1 MSRFI
6 FPSFRVSS
14 LLLSAVPAA
23 FCSWTQTLSAGQD
36 STRPL
41 RQVDAI
47 AYVAC
52 AKCLLACLFYFIFCF
67 NYVLIAYYLILSAVC
82 MALLLYY
89 VPVSA
94 AFGLFLGSDTIES
107 NPLDIVW
114 SQTYNVFLNTVK
126 LLLAV
131 IFAFFLDSV
140 RTCLVLVLI
149 LFFGA
154 TVLSATY
161 NFRHKH
167 SPCSSYTL
175 WHTRT
180 YVFATAT
187 LLTAVCLLYSATAK
201 ISPSFTVKSISEES
215 FYRGE
220 GSVSFNTFQV
230 SYFSFSVLLG
240 LAFVSSSDAPFSF
253 RRFAS
258 YQLRS
263 QLYCLPSLCGVSPG
277 RL

>member
-1 MSRFI
+1 
-6 FPSFRVSS
+6 
-14 LLLSAVPAA
+14 
-23 FCSWTQTLSAGQD
+23 
-36 STRPL
+36 
-41 RQVDAI
+41 
-47 AYVAC
+47 
-52 AKCLLACLFYFIFCF
+52 
-67 NYVLIAYYLILSAVC
+67 

-140 RTCLVLVLI
+140 SVCLVLVLI
-149 LFFGA
+149 LYAGA
-154 TVLSATY
+154 TLLSATY
-161 NFRHKH
+161 NLRHKH

-187 LLTAVCLLYSATAK
+187 LLTAVCLLYSVTAK
-201 ISPSFTVKSISEES
+201 ITPSFTVKSISEES
-215 FYRGE
+215 FSRGE
-220 GSVSFNTFQV
+220 GSISFHTFQV
-230 SYFSFSVLLG
+230 SFSPVAARLNWLLLLYFSR
-240 LAFVSSSDAPFSF
+240 LAF
-253 RRFAS
+253 RRCAS

-263 QLYCLPSLCGVSPG
+263 QLSCMPSRCGASTSH
-277 RL
+277 L

>member
-1 MSRFI
+1 
-6 FPSFRVSS
+6 
-14 LLLSAVPAA
+14 
-23 FCSWTQTLSAGQD
+23 
-36 STRPL
+36 
-41 RQVDAI
+41 
-47 AYVAC
+47 
-52 AKCLLACLFYFIFCF
+52 
-67 NYVLIAYYLILSAVC
+67 

-154 TVLSATY
+154 TLLSATY

-240 LAFVSSSDAPFSF
+240 FAFVSSSDAPFSF

>member
-1 MSRFI
+1 
-6 FPSFRVSS
+6 
-14 LLLSAVPAA
+14 
-23 FCSWTQTLSAGQD
+23 
-36 STRPL
+36 
-41 RQVDAI
+41 
-47 AYVAC
+47 
-52 AKCLLACLFYFIFCF
+52 
-67 NYVLIAYYLILSAVC
+67 

-107 NPLDIVW
+107 NPLDIIW

-149 LFFGA
+149 LYFGA
-154 TVLSATY
+154 TLLSATY
-161 NFRHKH
+161 NMRHKH

-187 LLTAVCLLYSATAK
+187 LLTAVCLLYTVTAR
-201 ISPSFTVKSISEES
+201 ISPSFTVKSVSEES
-215 FYRGE
+215 FGGE
-220 GSVSFNTFQV
+220 GSISYNMFQV
-230 SYFSFSVLLG
+230 SFISRASSFWLSSVI
-240 LAFVSSSDAPFSF
+240 PFSLF
-253 RRFAS
+253 RCCAS
-258 YQLRS
+258 FLQLS
-263 QLYCLPSLCGVSPG
+263 LPFSS
-277 RL
+277 